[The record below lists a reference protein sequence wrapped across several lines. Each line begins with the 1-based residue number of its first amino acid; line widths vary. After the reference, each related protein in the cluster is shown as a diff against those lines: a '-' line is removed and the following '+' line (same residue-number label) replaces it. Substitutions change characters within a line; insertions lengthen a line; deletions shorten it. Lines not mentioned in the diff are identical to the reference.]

1 MALPASAASA
11 ICSFLTGLDAISLS
25 HTSSFWLQHLSVSSY
40 WQSKLP
46 TLADP
51 LHAAAYKAL
60 FLRNTSFSFDVWF
73 ALLPEQTDGAYTGG
87 ILYGLQS
94 VHAESRVW
102 PKFHQQFVVISALG
116 DLFCSV
122 LDYRPVVKSN
132 LQLRSDTGTLHREMD
147 FLKYEQVGTGC
158 ITANELHFPKP
169 GHLGWYGFHGV
180 IDDFRVWRGLL
191 SAEDVATLSSGE
203 DVVEKHLISSLKV
216 GTGSSRGLRWNVCA
230 TGTITSRCSRVA
242 VQLT

>member
-40 WQSKLP
+40 WQPKLP

-60 FLRNTSFSFDVWF
+60 FLRSRSLGFKDTSFSFDVWF
-73 ALLPEQTDGAYTGG
+73 ALLPEQPDGAYTGG

-158 ITANELHFPKP
+158 ITANGLHFPKP

-180 IDDFRVWRGLL
+180 IDDFR
-191 SAEDVATLSSGE
+191 STCHYE
-203 DVVEKHLISSLKV
+203 
-216 GTGSSRGLRWNVCA
+216 

-242 VQLT
+242 VQLP